1 MTTPPPSATKAT
13 NFRWVICALLFWVTT
28 ANYIDRGVFGN
39 LAPDLQSRIG
49 WTEGQYWW
57 MTVGF
62 SLAYAVSMLVAGRL
76 IDLMGLR
83 LGFVVAVALWGLA
96 AMGHS
101 LASTVTGFFVA
112 RIVLGLFE
120 GGNFPA
126 ANKTIAEWFPK
137 RERALAIG
145 LFNSGSNVGGILV
158 PFGLPLLMPV
168 FAQMTVFGHTVGWR
182 GAFICTGIFD
192 VTWIVAWLLFYRRPQ
207 EHPHCSPAE
216 LELIMSEPPEPAV
229 KIPWR
234 SLLPHRQMW
243 AFAVAKVMT
252 DCFWWFYLFGSPYFF
267 HDRFHLDLKARS
279 APVAIIYVVASVG
292 SVAGGWLAG
301 FFMNR
306 GWAPSRARKG
316 TLLICALAVVPVVF
330 ATVTD
335 NRWVAVALITLA
347 ASAHQAWSANAFSL
361 ASDMFPRRVI
371 GSVTGLGGFI
381 GALGGVVLFVVVA
394 FIREA
399 AVARG
404 ETGNYFPIF
413 LAASVA
419 YLLAIGIIHLL
430 VPKLEMA
437 DVEAKP
443 AGS

>member
-1 MTTPPPSATKAT
+1 MSTPPSPPNPATS

-28 ANYIDRGVFGN
+28 ANYIDRSVFGN
-39 LAPDLQSRIG
+39 LAPELQHKIG

-62 SLAYAVSMLVAGRL
+62 SLAYAVSMLIAGRV

-83 LGFVVAVALWGLA
+83 WGFVLAVMLWGLA
-96 AMGHS
+96 AMGHA
-101 LASTVTGFFVA
+101 LASTVTGFFIA
-112 RIVLGLFE
+112 RLLLGLFE

-137 RERALAIG
+137 RERAMAIG

-168 FAQMTVFGHTVGWR
+168 FAKITIAGHTLGWR

-192 VTWIVAWLLFYRRPQ
+192 ITWIVAWLLLYRRPQ
-207 EHPHCSPAE
+207 EHPRCSPAE
-216 LELIMSEPPEPAV
+216 LELIMSEPPEPSV

-234 SLLPHRQMW
+234 RLLPHRQTW
-243 AFAVAKVMT
+243 AFATAKVMT

-267 HDRFHLDLKARS
+267 ADRFHLNLASRS

-292 SVAGGWLAG
+292 SIAGGWLAG
-301 FFMNR
+301 HFMKL
-306 GWAPSRARKG
+306 GWAPNRARKT
-316 TLLICALAVVPVVF
+316 TLFICALAVTPVVF
-330 ATVTD
+330 ATVT
-335 NRWVAVALITLA
+335 NNAWIALITLA

-361 ASDMFPRRVI
+361 ASDMFPRRVV

-394 FIREA
+394 LIREA

-413 LAASVA
+413 CAASVA
-419 YLLAIGIIHLL
+419 YLLAIAVVHALA
-430 VPKLEMA
+430 PKLEMA

-443 AGS
+443 AAA

>member
-1 MTTPPPSATKAT
+1 MSTPPSPPTKT
-13 NFRWVICALLFWVTT
+13 TSFRWIICLLLFWVTT

-39 LAPDLQSRIG
+39 LAPDLQKTIG

-62 SLAYAVSMLVAGRL
+62 MVAYAVSNLVAGRM
-76 IDLMGLR
+76 IDVLGLR
-83 LGFVVAVALWGLA
+83 LGFVLAVALWGMA
-96 AMGHS
+96 AMGHAF
-101 LASTVTGFFVA
+101 ASTVTGFFIA
-112 RIVLGLFE
+112 RIALGLFE

-158 PFGLPLLMPV
+158 PFGLPLLIPL
-168 FAQMTVFGHTVGWR
+168 FAHVTLFGHTLGWR
-182 GAFICTGIFD
+182 GAFLCTGVVDI
-192 VTWIVAWLLFYRRPQ
+192 TWIAAWLLLYRRPQ
-207 EHPHCSPAE
+207 EHPRVSPAE
-216 LELIMSEPPEPAV
+216 LAVILSEPAEPAV
-229 KIPWR
+229 RIPWR
-234 SLLPHRQMW
+234 RLLPHRQTW
-243 AFAVAKVMT
+243 AFITAKTMT

-267 HDRFHLDLKARS
+267 ADRFHLSLGGRS
-279 APVAIIYVVASVG
+279 APIAIIYVVASIG

-301 FFMNR
+301 YFMNQ
-306 GWAPSRARKG
+306 GWAPSRARK
-316 TLLICALAVVPVVF
+316 TTMLLCALGVVPVVF
-330 ATVTD
+330 AALSS
-335 NRWVAVALITLA
+335 NQWVAVALITLA
-347 ASAHQAWSANAFSL
+347 ATAHQAWSANTFSL
-361 ASDMFPRRVI
+361 ASDMFPRRVVA
-371 GSVTGLGGFI
+371 SVTGLGGFI
-381 GALGGVVLFVVVA
+381 SSLGGMALFLVVG

-404 ETGNYFPIF
+404 ENGNYFPIF

-419 YLLAIGIIHLL
+419 YVLAIGIIHLL

-443 AGS
+443 SAA

>member
-1 MTTPPPSATKAT
+1 MTTPSSAPPQNSS
-13 NFRWVICALLFWVTT
+13 FRWVICFLLFWVTT

-39 LAPDLQSRIG
+39 LAPDLQKTIG

-83 LGFVVAVALWGLA
+83 WGFVIAVALWGMA
-96 AMGHS
+96 AMGHA
-101 LASTVTGFFVA
+101 LASTVTGFFIA

-158 PFGLPLLMPV
+158 PFGLPLLIPV
-168 FAQMTVFGHTVGWR
+168 FAKMTVLGHTVGWR

-192 VTWIVAWLLFYRRPQ
+192 VTWIFAWLAFYRRPQ
-207 EHPHCSPAE
+207 DHPHCSPAE
-216 LELIMSEPPEPAV
+216 LALIMSEPPEPAV

-234 SLLPHRQMW
+234 RLLPHRQMW
-243 AFAVAKVMT
+243 AFATAKVMT

-267 HDRFHLDLKARS
+267 HDRFHLDLKSRS
-279 APVAIIYVVASVG
+279 APVAIIYVVASIG

-301 FFMNR
+301 FFMSR
-306 GWAPSRARKG
+306 GWAPHRARKT
-316 TLLICALAVVPVVF
+316 TLFLCALGVVPVVF
-330 ATVTD
+330 ATLT
-335 NRWVAVALITLA
+335 NNQWVAVALITLA
-347 ASAHQAWSANAFSL
+347 ATAHQAWSANAFSL
-361 ASDMFPRRVI
+361 ASDMFPRRVV

-394 FIREA
+394 FIRDA

-419 YLLAIGIIHLL
+419 YLLAIGVIHLL
-430 VPKLEMA
+430 APKLEMA

-443 AGS
+443 AV

>member
-1 MTTPPPSATKAT
+1 MTTPATAPSPAT

-39 LAPDLQSRIG
+39 LAPDLQARIG
-49 WTEGQYWW
+49 WSEGQYWW

-62 SLAYAVSMLVAGRL
+62 SLAYAVSMLVAGRV
-76 IDLMGLR
+76 IDLVGLR
-83 LGFVVAVALWGLA
+83 WGFVLAVGLWGLA

-101 LASTVTGFFVA
+101 LASSVTGFFVA
-112 RIVLGLFE
+112 RIFLGLFE

-126 ANKTIAEWFPK
+126 AIKTTAEWFPK
-137 RERALAIG
+137 RERAFATG

-168 FAQMTVFGHTVGWR
+168 FAKITIANHPLGWR
-182 GAFICTGIFD
+182 GAFLCTGIFD
-192 VTWIVAWLLFYRRPQ
+192 ITWIVAWLLIYRRPQ
-207 EHPHCSPAE
+207 EHPRVSPSE
-216 LELIMSEPPEPAV
+216 LAVIMSEPPEPTV

-234 SLLPHRQMW
+234 RLLPHRQMW
-243 AFAVAKVMT
+243 AFATAKVMT

-301 FFMNR
+301 HFMKL
-306 GWAPSRARKG
+306 GWAPNRARKT
-316 TLLICALAVVPVVF
+316 TLFICALGVMPVVF

-335 NRWVAVALITLA
+335 NQWVAVALITLA

-361 ASDMFPRRVI
+361 ASDMFPRRVV

-394 FIREA
+394 FIRQA

-404 ETGNYFPIF
+404 ESGNYFPIF
-413 LAASVA
+413 LAASMA
-419 YLLAIGIIHLL
+419 YILAVGLVHLLA
-430 VPKLEMA
+430 PKLEVA
-437 DVEAKP
+437 DVEARP
-443 AGS
+443 VAA